1 MQLNSRGIASGEF
14 DCRGKEVER
23 IVSAKEPP
31 FNRLLADFNMNNP
44 WLSVPANEYDEH
56 MGHHSVRQRE
66 FLDSAFKMALDEYE
80 PKSIALLGC
89 ATGGGLQL
97 VNARRVERLVA
108 VDINTEFVELVRSRY
123 AKTLPQLE
131 LLEADIEACELEY
144 RAFDLVHC
152 ALLLEY
158 VDVNVVLKKM
168 ARWVSDTGV
177 IVVVLQ
183 LAFPDSSPVSDTGC
197 ESLKLLKMELH
208 LSLIHI

>member
-1 MQLNSRGIASGEF
+1 MCHGRWIAVG
-14 DCRGKEVER
+14 
-23 IVSAKEPP
+23 
-31 FNRLLADFNMNNP
+31 
-44 WLSVPANEYDEH
+44 
-56 MGHHSVRQRE
+56 QRT
-66 FLDSAFKMALDEYE
+66 
-80 PKSIALLGC
+80 P
-89 ATGGGLQL
+89 
-97 VNARRVERLVA
+97 RRALVA

-208 LSLIHI
+208 TPGEIRDKARCVRLKEVSSRTVALESGKRFYVGHFML